1 LGKWNEFSDYIV
13 YFFMEMLDNHLAS
26 ENNEKTSPL
35 FDILQ
40 YGESIITE
48 ETIARLIDIL
58 AYHLSFDVRVNAL
71 KLFNRMVLWGDV
83 EALLVINF
91 TENIETIIKA
101 FWQVHG
107 EKSIEE
113 GRHIYP

>member
-1 LGKWNEFSDYIV
+1 MV
-13 YFFMEMLDNHLAS
+13 YFFMEMLDAYLAS
-26 ENNEKTSPL
+26 ENSDKISPF

-58 AYHLSFDVRVNAL
+58 AYHLSFDVRIKAL
-71 KLFNRMVLWGDV
+71 KLYDRLILWGDV

-91 TENIETIIKA
+91 TENI
-101 FWQVHG
+101 
-107 EKSIEE
+107 
-113 GRHIYP
+113 